1 MTPLL
6 AEAER
11 LLGFGV
17 IAGLLVLFR
26 VSAAMI
32 VMPGFGQGFVPVR
45 VRLVASLAFALI
57 VLPAVAPDLPKA
69 AGLGVTATLLVNEIA
84 CGAALGLFLR
94 LMTMA
99 LEIAGMMIAQAT
111 SLAQMFGGAETE
123 PMPAISH
130 LLLMAGL
137 ALAAFSGLHLRVA
150 EALILSYSAFPAGEL
165 PGSAALRDWGLG
177 GVIRAFTLAFGL
189 AAPVLVLATLYN
201 FALGAIN
208 RAMPQLMVMMVGA
221 PALTIGVFVVLAVGI
236 PVLLVVWHTEFAAV
250 LSDPFV
256 VRR

>member
-6 AEAER
+6 TEAER
-11 LLGFGV
+11 LAGFGV
-17 IAGLLVLFR
+17 FAGLLVLFR
-26 VSAAMI
+26 VSSAMI
-32 VMPGFGQGFVPVR
+32 VMPGFGQGFVPMR
-45 VRLVASLAFALI
+45 VRLAASVAFTLV

-69 AGLGVTATLLVNEIA
+69 DGAGAAGVLVVIEIA

-111 SLAQMFGGAETE
+111 SLAQMFGGMETE
-123 PMPAISH
+123 PMPAISQ
-130 LLLMAGL
+130 LLLVAGL

-165 PGSAALRDWGLG
+165 PGSAVLTDWGLW

-201 FALGAIN
+201 FALGVIN
-208 RAMPQLMVMMVGA
+208 RAMPQLMVMMIGT
-221 PALTIGVFVVLAVGI
+221 PALAIGVFVLLAVGT
-236 PVLLVVWHTEFAAV
+236 PVLLVVWHREFAAV

-256 VRR
+256 VGR